1 MTEWTPQ
8 IVFHAYEEQ
17 KIFTWIEQLWGAH
30 FYDMCYGGPAA
41 AAPFYTKAN
50 TVDTIFYWAWY
61 LQNKLSR
68 FKLKLE
74 TDREQIEMKSS
85 DDIKQLKH
93 QIAKLREVGLVLR
106 FVVTWKLTVHSIIYQ
121 TESELENKLKEKEI
135 KNQEL
140 ERRCEKLL
148 RDLET
153 SQDQTVNSSHIDI

>member
-1 MTEWTPQ
+1 M
-8 IVFHAYEEQ
+8 
-17 KIFTWIEQLWGAH
+17 
-30 FYDMCYGGPAA
+30 
-41 AAPFYTKAN
+41 
-50 TVDTIFYWAWY
+50 
-61 LQNKLSR
+61 QNKLSR

-106 FVVTWKLTVHSIIYQ
+106 FVVTCKLTVHSIIYQ
-121 TESELENKLKEKEI
+121 TESELENKLKEKKI